1 MKKFGIVIPTLNR
14 KDLFKGLWE
23 DLSQSGIIEKAELVI
38 VVDNGDQDLRHI
50 ISQDYDNVSVYI
62 HSYNMGV
69 AASWN
74 LGILDMLDQVDG
86 VFILND
92 DIRWQPSIEDLGK
105 FLTEQE
111 EALYKSSRHWCNV
124 YIPAKVYEKIGL
136 FDENFFPAY
145 FEDNDYSYRAKLL
158 NIPIKKSKFLDPTI
172 YRNSSTIAKDPGINK
187 SFEQLKQ
194 YYIEKWGGE
203 PGHEIYSYPENGDL
217 NGWAIS
223 KELFEKMKEVIPVGE
238 HLLEFGSG
246 AGTPMLH
253 HYWKTVSIEHDL
265 RWVEKLVGKFKH
277 LLVPIKHNSWGK
289 TYNLTSYQVEIIS
302 GFRYVLI
309 DGPPSDR
316 RGLMEYEDIFR
327 HSKVIIVDDT
337 HRSNERELSKM
348 IADRYRPTEIIPV
361 NSHEKEA
368 HILCF

>member
-14 KDLFKGLWE
+14 KDLFKELWE
-23 DLSQSGIIEKAELVI
+23 DLERSGIVSAAEQI
-38 VVDNGDQDLRHI
+38 IIIDNGDQDLRHI
-50 ISQDYDNVSVYI
+50 ISKDFDNVSIYI

-74 LGILDMLDQVDG
+74 LGMLDLIDKVSG

-92 DIRWQPSIEDLGK
+92 DIRWTPNIKDLES
-105 FLTEQE
+105 FLDSAG
-111 EALYKSSRHWCNV
+111 EAIVKSSNHWCNV
-124 YIPAKVYEKIGL
+124 FIPSKVYSKIGL

-145 FEDNDYSYRAKLL
+145 FEDNDYTYRADLL
-158 NIPIKKSKFLDPTI
+158 GIPIKKDKFLNPTV
-172 YRNSSTIAKDPGINK
+172 YRNSSTIAKDPSINK
-187 SFEQLKQ
+187 NFGQLKQ

-203 PGHEIYSYPENGDL
+203 PGQEKYTFPENGDL

-223 KELFEKMKEVIPVGE
+223 TEVFEKMKELIPVGE

-246 AGTPMLH
+246 TGTPKLH
-253 HYWKTVSIEHDL
+253 HYWKTVSVEHDP

-277 LLVPIKHNSWGK
+277 LLVPIRHNKWGK
-289 TYNLTSYQVEIIS
+289 TYDLTDTHVDLIS

-316 RGLMEYEDIFR
+316 RGVMAYNGIFN
-327 HSKVIIVDDT
+327 HAKVIVVDDT
-337 HRSNERELSKM
+337 HRANEQELSKLL
-348 IADRYRPTEIIPV
+348 ADRYNAVNIINV
-361 NSHEKEA
+361 HSNEKKA
-368 HILCF
+368 DILCF